1 MINSENT
8 CLRDIDEED
17 LDSEFEPEIKEELD
31 DLNHCSA
38 EINRLE
44 NEIDEARTKYRQTF
58 HEASS
63 KMSLVSQK
71 RRKSI
76 AKARE
81 YFELKYEE
89 KQVQGES
96 LKAARQYQSAIG
108 IYRAAKET
116 VALAEDKL
124 VKGRECQLSSAWQEM
139 LNLATERVMEAEL
152 EKHRSEDQHLK
163 MIKRCGQLENQ
174 LHLLKRSQKKSIA
187 NARSYF
193 EMKHQLDLKL
203 QQQKQNVT
211 DLQSAIKQAKGK
223 YAKSLRKLEDISL
236 AIHESRRNKLLLMYS
251 RQPGVGIDCDSLHSN
266 ISELTL
272 ASIGKDYEMV
282 DFISNENDGICD
294 ESDCVEDKCDDGGTH
309 SSNKTDDEKDIDLTN
324 TSNIF
329 ENLQIADDK
338 F

>member
-1 MINSENT
+1 MLNSENT
-8 CLRDIDEED
+8 CLCDIDEED
-17 LDSEFEPEIKEELD
+17 LDSELEPEIKEELD
-31 DLNHCSA
+31 HLNHCSA

-58 HEASS
+58 HETSNR
-63 KMSLVSQK
+63 MSLVSQK

-81 YFELKYEE
+81 YFELKHEG
-89 KQVQGES
+89 KQAQGES

-124 VKGRECQLSSAWQEM
+124 VKGGECQLSSAWQEM
-139 LNLATERVMEAEL
+139 LNHATERVMESEL
-152 EKHRSEDQHLK
+152 EKRRSEDHHLK
-163 MIKRCGQLENQ
+163 MTKRCGQLENQ
-174 LHLLKRSQKKSIA
+174 LRLLERSKKRYIA

-223 YAKSLRKLEDISL
+223 YAKSLRKLEEISL
-236 AIHESRRNKLLLMYS
+236 AIHESRRNKLLLMYP
-251 RQPGVGIDCDSLHSN
+251 RQPGVGAECDSLHST
-266 ISELTL
+266 ISELAL
-272 ASIGKDYEMV
+272 ESIGKDYEMV
-282 DFISNENDGICD
+282 NDISNEDDEICD
-294 ESDCVEDKCDDGGTH
+294 GSDYVEEKFDDGCSH

-324 TSNIF
+324 VSSIF
-329 ENLQIADDK
+329 ENLQISDD
-338 F
+338 

>member
-1 MINSENT
+1 MGVNLHESDLYDLKAYT
-8 CLRDIDEED
+8 DASDIGFGGFVVPAI
-17 LDSEFEPEIKEELD
+17 DS
-31 DLNHCSA
+31 NSA
-38 EINRLE
+38 ESVC
-44 NEIDEARTKYRQTF
+44 D
-58 HEASS
+58 SS
-63 KMSLVSQK
+63 DVQMNSSLITP
-71 RRKSI
+71 RN
-76 AKARE
+76 
-81 YFELKYEE
+81 
-89 KQVQGES
+89 S
-96 LKAARQYQSAIG
+96 LH
-108 IYRAAKET
+108 T
-116 VALAEDKL
+116 
-124 VKGRECQLSSAWQEM
+124 
-139 LNLATERVMEAEL
+139 
-152 EKHRSEDQHLK
+152 
-163 MIKRCGQLENQ
+163 
-174 LHLLKRSQKKSIA
+174 
-187 NARSYF
+187 
-193 EMKHQLDLKL
+193 
-203 QQQKQNVT
+203 QQKQNVT